1 MFGSARLSLNR
12 ANPVAAAGGG
22 NDPYAANVELLYK
35 GEDLTD
41 SSGNGRTLTAQGN
54 AASSATKA
62 KFGTKSLFSDGNDRF
77 FISGSQGQTYLN
89 CGTGDFCVDFWI
101 NFSSITTDNQYFF
114 GTGSYTGSTGSRQ
127 WLNYAYDA
135 GVSGTLNDSRIK
147 FLDDPNGNGF
157 PGFGVNQVLSNDVW
171 YHFALTRSGTAMKLY
186 IDGVEK
192 VDIGAGFSGGLS
204 AGESFNFGG
213 QTDFSISG
221 DVNGTEYGFN
231 GYIDHFRFT
240 KGQVRYTTGFTP
252 PTIND
257 YS

>member
-1 MFGSARLSLNR
+1 MFGAARLSLNR

-22 NDPYAANVELLYK
+22 NDPYAANVEFLYK

-41 SSGNGRTLTAQGN
+41 SSGNGRTLSAQGN
-54 AASSATKA
+54 AAVSSTRA
-62 KFGTKSLFSDGNDRF
+62 KFGTNSLFTDGNDRF
-77 FISGSQGQTYLN
+77 FLSGSQGQSFLD

-101 NFSSITTDNQYFF
+101 NFVNVTTDNQFLW
-114 GTGSYTGSTGSRQ
+114 GTGSYTGSTGNRQ
-127 WLNYAYDA
+127 WLNYGYDTGPA
-135 GVSGTLNDSRIK
+135 GTVNDYRIK

-157 PGFGVNQVLSNDVW
+157 PGYGLNLDLVNNQW
-171 YHFALTRSGTAMKLY
+171 YHFAITRSGTAMKLY

-192 VDIGAGFSGGLS
+192 VDIAAGFSGGLS

-221 DVNGTEYGFN
+221 DVNGTDYGFN

-240 KGQVRYTTGFTP
+240 KGQVRFTGAFTP